1 MAERLGNLGYF
12 GVIKEVTK
20 GTPLTP
26 TAFVPIYDESMDTDG
41 GFIDQQPIYG
51 NKAKTY
57 NTVPG
62 QRTHKGD
69 VTILA
74 EPNTAAILVD
84 ALLTRSNTS
93 GAGPYTHT
101 FGLDPNTNPHSLTVD
116 ISLGNVVKRFWGVE
130 ASKLSPSWNKN
141 ELQLKLSMS
150 ALGSFRSRDIATVS
164 TNTITLTDP
173 KGIYNGAPNKGL
185 VAGDLIRLYKSST
198 GATLDT
204 TVTTVNGDGITV
216 VLGTSAA
223 AFAAGDTI
231 QLRPATP
238 SFTLLDSF
246 LWSRTRF
253 YFGATSTA
261 ALALAATAHTPVE
274 QGSEFEIMHDFNDD
288 GGEERSGSFD
298 PASLVRKTGDANLKV
313 KKYFDTTEDLSNFQ
327 NLAKTSC
334 VIRHGAGTFIAG
346 VNQYELRIILNNLKT
361 DGKITPGIKADD
373 VEYSEL
379 DYHINYDTSDAA
391 SFSIVVVN
399 NLATI

>member
-26 TAFVPIYDESMDTDG
+26 TAFVPIYDESLDTDG
-41 GFIDQQPIYG
+41 GFIDQAPIYG
-51 NKAKTY
+51 NKAKVY

-62 QRTHKGD
+62 QRTHKGE

-74 EPNTAAILVD
+74 EPNTAAMIAN
-84 ALLTRSNTS
+84 ALLTKSSTT

-101 FGLDPNTNPHSLTVD
+101 FGLDPNTNPQSLTVD
-116 ISLGNVVKRFWGVE
+116 VNLGNVVKRYWGVE

-141 ELQLKLSMS
+141 ELQLKVALS
-150 ALGSFRSRDIATVS
+150 ALGSFRSRDIATAV
-164 TNTITLTDP
+164 TTTLTLADP

-185 VAGDLIRLYKSST
+185 VVGDLVRIYKSST

-204 TVTTVNGDGITV
+204 TIATVNADGITV
-216 VLGTSAA
+216 TLGASAA

-246 LWSRTRF
+246 LWARTRF
-253 YFGATSTA
+253 YFAPNATA

-274 QGSEFEIMHDFNDD
+274 QGSEFEVVHTFNDD
-288 GGEERSGSFD
+288 GGEDRSGSFD
-298 PASLVRKTGDANLKV
+298 PASLIRKTGDANLKV
-313 KKYFDTTEDLSNFQ
+313 KKYFDTTEDLQNFQ
-327 NLAKTSC
+327 NLAQTAC
-334 VIRHGAGTFIAG
+334 VIRHGAGTFVAG
-346 VNQYELRIILNNLKT
+346 VNQYEFQVILYNLKT
-361 DGKITPGIKADD
+361 DGKIAPGIKADN

-379 DYHINYDTSDAA
+379 DYHINYSQGDSK
-391 SFSIVVVN
+391 SFQLVFIN

>member
-1 MAERLGNLGYF
+1 MSERLGNLGYF
-12 GVIKEVTK
+12 GVVKEAVK

-41 GFIDQQPIYG
+41 GFVDQAPIYG
-51 NKAKTY
+51 NKAKVY

-62 QRTHKGD
+62 QRAHKGD

-74 EPNTAAILVD
+74 EPNMAAILAD
-84 ALLTRSNTS
+84 ALLTRQSTS
-93 GAGPYTHT
+93 GSGPYTHT
-101 FGLDPNTNPHSLTVD
+101 FGLDPNNNPHSLTVD

-141 ELQLKLSMS
+141 ELQLKLSLS
-150 ALGSFRSRDIATVS
+150 ALGSFRSRDIASVAT
-164 TNTITLTDP
+164 TTLTLADP

-185 VAGDLIRLYKSST
+185 VVGDLVRLYKSST

-204 TVTTVNGDGITV
+204 TIATVNADGITV
-216 VLGTSAA
+216 TLGASAA

-231 QLRPATP
+231 QLRPASP
-238 SFTLLDSF
+238 SFSLLDSF

-253 YFGATSTA
+253 YFAPTVSA

-274 QGSEFEIMHDFNDD
+274 QGSEFEITHTFNDD
-288 GGEERSGSFD
+288 GGEDRSGSFD
-298 PASLVRKTGDANLKV
+298 PASLIRKTGDANLKI

-327 NLAKTSC
+327 NLAKTAC
-334 VIRHGAGTFIAG
+334 VIRHGAGTFVSG
-346 VNQYELRIILNNLKT
+346 VNQYEFRVVLNNLKT
-361 DGKITPGIKADD
+361 DGKITPGIKADN

-379 DYHINYDTSDAA
+379 DYHINYDQGDAQ
-391 SFSIVVVN
+391 SFSLVFIN